1 MAEEKIVQEEMAL
14 SDGTEAAAPD
24 QPQEKKRTKL
34 RRFVARL
41 LSFATGDI
49 LMATEAKGIYK
60 FFGVLASLY
69 FAGVICV
76 LISLQVDLNYSE
88 LQSEVTLLEERAI
101 RTAESRAQQTSYSA
115 IRQQVEAR
123 GLDLEAPKGIPTTVR

>member
-1 MAEEKIVQEEMAL
+1 MAEEKIVQEEKTIT
-14 SDGTEAAAPD
+14 DGDKGGASD

-49 LMATEAKGIYK
+49 LMATEAKGVYK

-69 FAGVICV
+69 FAGIICV

-101 RTAESRAQQTSYSA
+101 RTAESRAQRTSYSA
-115 IRQQVEAR
+115 IRQQVEER

>member
-49 LMATEAKGIYK
+49 LAKGVYK